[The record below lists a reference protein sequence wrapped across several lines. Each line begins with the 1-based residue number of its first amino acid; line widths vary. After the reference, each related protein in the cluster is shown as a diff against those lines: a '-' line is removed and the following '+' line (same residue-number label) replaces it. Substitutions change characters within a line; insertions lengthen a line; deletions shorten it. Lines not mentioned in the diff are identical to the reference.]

1 MQPTYF
7 CQISKVFLLE
17 CVIVFVDAKK
27 LLITSITFLASA
39 FGKDW
44 ILLMIEGVV
53 QPPQN
58 GEVKALSVSVP

>member
-1 MQPTYF
+1 M
-7 CQISKVFLLE
+7 
-17 CVIVFVDAKK
+17 IVFVDAEK

-53 QPPQN
+53 HPPQN
-58 GEVKALSVSVP
+58 GEVKALSVSGP

>member
-1 MQPTYF
+1 MQSTYF

-17 CVIVFVDAKK
+17 CVIVFVDAEK
-27 LLITSITFLASA
+27 LLIASITFLASA

-53 QPPQN
+53 QPL
-58 GEVKALSVSVP
+58 KTAKSRL